1 MCIVHWRHSPLVS
14 LGMGRRLHHLFF
26 VCIDIHGRQVHR
38 RKRIDWAR
46 RMVVTRRW
54 TVATLAGMR
63 AWLANGLSS
72 DFALSSRVLG
82 RLLPRPRRS
91 RPARVVLLPFL
102 DQLVAQCFYDVT
114 LIPGE
119 SSHRNDSYYGQGHW
133 TREVH
138 GHRFQRRD
146 NRTSPRGGYG
156 REYVLG
162 FSS

>member
-1 MCIVHWRHSPLVS
+1 MGEGDGGHSEMDSSNLGWDACHLAREWAAFRLRAKLLAHAS
-14 LGMGRRLHHLFF
+14 LG
-26 VCIDIHGRQVHR
+26 VYC
-38 RKRIDWAR
+38 
-46 RMVVTRRW
+46 
-54 TVATLAGMR
+54 LA
-63 AWLANGLSS
+63 LA
-72 DFALSSRVLG
+72 ARVL
-82 RLLPRPRRS
+82 L
-91 RPARVVLLPFL
+91 VLLSFL